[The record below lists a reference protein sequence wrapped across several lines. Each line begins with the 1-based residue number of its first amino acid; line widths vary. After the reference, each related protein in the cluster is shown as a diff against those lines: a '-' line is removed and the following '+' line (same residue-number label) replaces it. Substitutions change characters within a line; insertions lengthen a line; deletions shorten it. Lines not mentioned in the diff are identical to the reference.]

1 MPLHDRDFRVLI
13 RAALTG
19 LSVVVL
25 VAAAAPG
32 ARADDEDDEKA
43 DFGTNFFRN
52 VLSSVGLQRSDS
64 RPDIGYRERS
74 PLVVP
79 PKIDLPPPE
88 APAAVN
94 NPRWP
99 NDPDVKRRR
108 EAATARKRE
117 VFDSSVDDARLMTPG
132 EMSRGR
138 AAGANA
144 KAVPRGNRDVDETVL
159 PASEM
164 TKGSRK
170 SGILS
175 IFTSEPETATFTA
188 EPPRTALTEPP
199 VGYRTPSSGQAYGIG
214 QAAPAQPYDLKNRKG
229 VEE

>member
-1 MPLHDRDFRVLI
+1 MPLHDRDFGVLI
-13 RAALTG
+13 RAALAG
-19 LSVVVL
+19 LSAIVL
-25 VAAAAPG
+25 IAAAAPG
-32 ARADDEDDEKA
+32 ARAEDEDDDKA
-43 DFGTNFFRN
+43 DFGTSFLRN

-64 RPDIGYRERS
+64 RPDINYRERS

-88 APAAVN
+88 AAPTAN

-99 NDPDVKRRR
+99 TDPDVKRRR

-117 VFDSSVDDARLMTPG
+117 VFDSSVEDSRLMTPA
-132 EMSRGR
+132 ELSRGR
-138 AAGANA
+138 AAGGNA
-144 KAVPRGNRDVDETVL
+144 KAAARGNRDVDETVL

-164 TKGSRK
+164 TKGARK
-170 SGILS
+170 SGLFS
-175 IFTSEPETATFTA
+175 IFSSEPDTATFTA

-199 VGYRTPSSGQAYGIG
+199 IGYRTPSSAQAYGVG